1 MDSHISVELEPRQR
15 LDKVT
20 EQAISTS
27 KQINDIQFWQAEFET
42 YMQQHASD
50 DAAHDIGH
58 FRRVWRNAQTILRG
72 ESADRLVVLTACYFH
87 DFINLAKN
95 HPDRHKASLM
105 SAEQTAA
112 ILAKD
117 FPQFPSALLSD
128 VQHAIEAHSFSANI
142 IPRTIE
148 AKIVQDADRLEALGP
163 IGLARVFY
171 IAGRLDSKLFDAE
184 DPLAENR
191 ALDDNKY
198 ALDHFQLKLLKLPD
212 SMQTKTGKQLADQ
225 SADYLRT
232 FMYDL
237 VNELSVKPTP
247 IV

>member
-1 MDSHISVELEPRQR
+1 MDSHIATELEPLQSSEKPTE
-15 LDKVT
+15 LDKSSS
-20 EQAISTS
+20 EQITDTGYWQS
-27 KQINDIQFWQAEFET
+27 QFEL
-42 YMQQHASD
+42 YMQDRTCD

-58 FRRVWRNAQTILRG
+58 FRRVWRNAQNIMLG
-72 ESADRLVVLTACYFH
+72 EAANQLVVLTACYFH
-87 DFINLAKN
+87 DLINLPKN
-95 HPDRHKASLM
+95 HKDRHKASQL
-105 SAEQTAA
+105 SAVQTATL
-112 ILAKD
+112 LAQD
-117 FPQFPSALLSD
+117 FPQFPTALMPG

-142 IPRTIE
+142 TPRTIE

-191 ALDDNKY
+191 ALDDSKY

-237 VNELSVKPTP
+237 VSELAVNS
-247 IV
+247 